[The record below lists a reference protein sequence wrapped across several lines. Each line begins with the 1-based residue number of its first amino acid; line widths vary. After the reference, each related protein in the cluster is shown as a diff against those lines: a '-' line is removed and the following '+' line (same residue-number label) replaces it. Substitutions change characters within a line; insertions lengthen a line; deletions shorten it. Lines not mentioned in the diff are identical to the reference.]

1 MVGAT
6 LAVALL
12 WMGDP
17 SSLFSH
23 SGRPFLSQVA
33 YEQATLPTR
42 APWRTCS
49 GDLWYHDEYV
59 CSLQAVERGQ
69 DESSF

>member
-1 MVGAT
+1 MYGRGDPCGRPVVDVGAT

-33 YEQATLPTR
+33 YKQATLPTR
-42 APWRTCS
+42 ALKNTCS
-49 GDLWYHDEYV
+49 RSVWYY
-59 CSLQAVERGQ
+59 
-69 DESSF
+69 

>member
-33 YEQATLPTR
+33 YKQATLPTH
-42 APWRTCS
+42 ALKNTCS
-49 GDLWYHDEYV
+49 RSVWYIEKQV
-59 CSLQAVERGQ
+59 CSSQAAEKRTG
-69 DESSF
+69 

>member
-1 MVGAT
+1 MNHLKERLESGVMHHGR
-6 LAVALL
+6 LL

-33 YEQATLPTR
+33 YKQATLPTR
-42 APWRTCS
+42 ALRRTCS
-49 GDLWYHDEYV
+49 RSVWYIEK
-59 CSLQAVERGQ
+59 
-69 DESSF
+69 